1 MALIS
6 AGILVFRRINN
17 KPEFFLVHPGGPFF
31 VKKNEGFWT
40 IPKGLLVGEEKPL
53 DAAMREFAEETGIEL
68 RFGIED
74 FISLGTVTQKGGKLI
89 HGFAIEFDLDGKA
102 FKSNTFLLEWPPKS
116 GKQREFP
123 EVDKAGWFALDQAKR
138 LMNEAQSEFLN
149 RLALANNELK

>member
-6 AGILVFRRINN
+6 AGILVFRRINSE
-17 KPEFFLVHPGGPFF
+17 PEFFLVHPGGPFF

-68 RFGIED
+68 RFAIED
-74 FISLGTVTQKGGKLI
+74 FIPLGTVTQKGGKLI
-89 HGFAIEFDLDGKA
+89 HGFAIEFNLDEKT
-102 FKSNTFLLEWPPKS
+102 FKSNTFPLEWPPKS

-123 EVDKAGWFALDQAKR
+123 EVDKAGWFALDEAKR
-138 LMNEAQSEFLN
+138 LINGAQSEFLN
-149 RLALANNELK
+149 RLALN

>member
-6 AGILVFRRINN
+6 AGILVFRRLN
-17 KPEFFLVHPGGPFF
+17 KEPEFFLVHPGGPFF

-68 RFGIED
+68 RFGIEE
-74 FISLGTVTQKGGKLI
+74 FIPLGKVTQKGGKLI
-89 HGFAIEFDLDGKA
+89 HGFAIEFDLDEKA

-116 GKQREFP
+116 GKQQEFP
-123 EVDKAGWFALDQAKR
+123 EVDKAGWFALDDAKR
-138 LMNEAQSEFLN
+138 LMNEAQAEFLN
-149 RLALANNELK
+149 RLELA